1 MILAAAKGV
10 CNMDF
15 FIKMIWDSEV
25 KRWTAIGSPGM
36 GLVLESDSFDM
47 LIERVKLA
55 APEMI
60 ELNFNYSGPVNLCF
74 LTDCMVHLGT
84 VS

>member
-1 MILAAAKGV
+1 
-10 CNMDF
+10 MDF
-15 FIKMIWDSEV
+15 FIKMIWDNDV
-25 KRWTAIGSPGM
+25 KRWAAIGSPGM
-36 GLVLESDSFDM
+36 GLVLESDSFDV

-60 ELNFNYSGPVNLCF
+60 ELNFNYKGPINLYF
-74 LTDCMVHLGT
+74 ITERTDHLES